1 MYSLRYHI
9 SATLLKVFQSQ
20 QAAKHKSPQ
29 TEEVSYSVPVPS
41 IHCIVLLFRLSVE
54 SLFMFLLQVP
64 REMLLWLL
72 LLLCRKCP
80 RGKQVEIRSV
90 NIWTR
95 QRNSRLLYLLL
106 NRALIICQVIANG
119 RGEDRQTQS

>member
-29 TEEVSYSVPVPS
+29 AEEVSYSVSVLS

-64 REMLLWLL
+64 REMLLLL

>member
-9 SATLLKVFQSQ
+9 SATLLKDFQSQ

-29 TEEVSYSVPVPS
+29 AEEVSYSVPVLS

-54 SLFMFLLQVP
+54 SLFMLLLQVP
-64 REMLLWLL
+64 REMLLL